1 MFTGMKEILIQA
13 TQIVYGNL
21 LTVKKGFVAGF
32 SAKQIMK
39 LLLLSKLCI
48 ENSNNECRT

>member
-13 TQIVYGNL
+13 TQLVYGNL

-32 SAKQIMK
+32 SAKT
-39 LLLLSKLCI
+39 
-48 ENSNNECRT
+48 NNEAVVVV